1 MKTEKIYLWDEVPGM
16 CEETPYMTAYIP
28 DEKKSNGAVV
38 IFPGGGYGMRAPH
51 EGKGYAEFLA
61 RFGITSFVC
70 EYRVYPHRFPLPL
83 LDARRSVRYVRHNA
97 DKYGLDKNMIFVM
110 GSSAGG
116 HLAAMTSTYTQPID
130 FENIDEIDNED
141 YRPNGQILCYPVIK
155 LLGKG
160 ISNLGSGANLLG
172 DKQAEM
178 GEELSPDLIADE
190 NTPRAFIWHTFDDSA
205 VNVINSLDYAKTL
218 RNKNV
223 EVEMHIYPHGSHGL
237 GLAEDTPHVKDW
249 SSELIKWFKYIEF
262 LND

>member
-1 MKTEKIYLWDEVPGM
+1 MKTEKIYLWNETPGM

-28 DEKKSNGAVV
+28 DKKKSNGAII
-38 IFPGGGYGMRAPH
+38 IFPGGAYAGRAQH

-61 RFGITSFVC
+61 DFGITAFVC
-70 EYRVYPHRFPLPL
+70 EYRASPHRFPLPL

-130 FENIDEIDNED
+130 FENSDEIDNED

-160 ISNLGSGANLLG
+160 ISHLGSGANLLA

-190 NTPRAFIWHTFDDSA
+190 NTPKAFIWHTFDDGA

-223 EVEMHIYPHGSHGL
+223 EVEMHIYPHGNHGL
-237 GLAEDTPHVKDW
+237 GLAESMPHVKDW
-249 SSELIKWFKYIEF
+249 SSELIKWLRYIEF